1 MFDGAPPGELIE
13 SAPPRVTLRNA
24 FAHPFDSAIAA
35 ARTCYAPRLITPEEI
50 ADVEALLV
58 GDFFRRDQA
67 RGVAGA
73 RGGNG
78 GVEWMGESIAEGD
91 ARRCGFDKF
100 ARTRAVKHARLCSH
114 VGKVFYTGAKDLT
127 ERTRQ
132 SQTEPERAW
141 RPQRKE
147 QRKCGTDL
155 LVCPRGSIAHKEER

>member
-1 MFDGAPPGELIE
+1 MCVKKRPDKLAADVFQPEFKMRVLVDG
-13 SAPPRVTLRNA
+13 VV
-24 FAHPFDSAIAA
+24 AA
-35 ARTCYAPRLITPEEI
+35 VKRGG